1 MARTI
6 PLTQGYTTIVDDAD
20 YAALSA
26 YRWKALK
33 AGKCVYAARTVRS
46 PGASHNDV
54 TLLMHRVLFGTGAQ
68 RVDHINHDS
77 LDNRR
82 CNLRAATASTNAAN
96 SPLIVR
102 GTPRFKGVYWNKKD
116 GKWQAQIGNGKAAC
130 EYLGQFDSE
139 VEAASA
145 YNAAARQRFG
155 QFAVLNS
162 IPKREAQTA

>member
-33 AGKCVYAARTVRS
+33 AGKCVYAARTVKS
-46 PGASHNDV
+46 AGSTHNNV
-54 TLLMHRVLFGTGAQ
+54 TLLMHRVVFGGNAP
-68 RVDHINHDS
+68 RIDHINRNS

-102 GTPRFKGVYWNKKD
+102 GTSRFKGVYWNKKD
-116 GKWQAQIGNGKAAC
+116 GKWQAQIGCGKAKVQ
-130 EYLGQFDSE
+130 YLGQFSDE
-139 VEAASA
+139 AEAALA
-145 YNAAARQRFG
+145 YNVAARQRFG
-155 QFAVLNS
+155 SFAVLNN
-162 IPKREAQTA
+162 IPKPALPSA